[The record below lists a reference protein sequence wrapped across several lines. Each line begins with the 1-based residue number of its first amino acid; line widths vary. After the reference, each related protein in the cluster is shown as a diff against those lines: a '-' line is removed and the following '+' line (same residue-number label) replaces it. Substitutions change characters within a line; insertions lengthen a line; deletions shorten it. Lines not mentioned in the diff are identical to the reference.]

1 VFYPRESY
9 NSGRQAEVQAEDS
22 DDEISEM
29 KSLVAA
35 LRQECEDL
43 KKRQKIHR

>member
-1 VFYPRESY
+1 MAVFYPNEASGFIGSGNNESDKD
-9 NSGRQAEVQAEDS
+9 SS

-35 LRQECEDL
+35 LR
-43 KKRQKIHR
+43 